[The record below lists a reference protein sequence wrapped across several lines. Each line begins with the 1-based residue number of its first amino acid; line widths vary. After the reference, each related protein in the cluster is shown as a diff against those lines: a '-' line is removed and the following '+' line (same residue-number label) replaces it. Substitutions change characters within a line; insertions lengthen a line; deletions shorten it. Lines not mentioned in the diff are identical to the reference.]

1 MNRKLIV
8 SLMVE
13 HPEIVSKFDQVVA
26 LGLMPPGDESR
37 EEWGK
42 AYNEAEPKIRQWWDR
57 DLPALHRLVAAM
69 KAAQ

>member
-8 SLMVE
+8 ALMVE
-13 HPEIVSKFDQVVA
+13 HPEIVGKFDQVVE
-26 LGLMPPGDESR
+26 LGLMPAGEEAR

-42 AYNEAEPKIRQWWDR
+42 AYNEAEPKIRDWWER
-57 DLPALHRLVAAM
+57 DLPALQRLVAAM